1 MTHQKSRHDTIDLA
15 ATPISDI
22 NGYLPKSNQEWM
34 LATTRPSGPEGSSMV
49 RTRQLYSFH
58 GKTN

>member
-1 MTHQKSRHDTIDLA
+1 MPHKQFRHDTIDLA
-15 ATPISDI
+15 ATPNSDI
-22 NGYLPKSNQEWM
+22 NGLLPKNDKEWM